1 MHVISTLSAPK
12 PFDTLCWPA
21 GVGTNE
27 AKQMAGTSCPN
38 LLSISLLF
46 RTNLPFLITTSHA
59 SCQKQKNTSTMLVI
73 SHCLLAPR
81 CLLQKAGNL
90 KICLLWIKI
99 HMIFIAKM
107 AMFNGL
113 AWHML
118 PSTGCATQR
127 SRQSKELVNSSI
139 PNSGRIRP

>member
-1 MHVISTLSAPK
+1 MYPVTLPSPN
-12 PFDTLCWPA
+12 PLTPYA
-21 GVGTNE
+21 GLLEWEPT
-27 AKQMAGTSCPN
+27 KQMAGTSCPN

-59 SCQKQKNTSTMLVI
+59 SCLKQKKHFNYACDISLTSCASMPT
-73 SHCLLAPR
+73 SGGRQSRDLLAMDQNPYDLH
-81 CLLQKAGNL
+81 CK
-90 KICLLWIKI
+90 K
-99 HMIFIAKM
+99 

-118 PSTGCATQR
+118 PSTGCATRR